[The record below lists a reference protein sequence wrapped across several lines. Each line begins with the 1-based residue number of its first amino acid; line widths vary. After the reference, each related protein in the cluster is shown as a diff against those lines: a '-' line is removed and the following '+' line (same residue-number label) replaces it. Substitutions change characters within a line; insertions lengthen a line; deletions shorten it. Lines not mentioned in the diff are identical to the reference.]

1 MKMDNKFWGKVKN
14 KTKVDKETIISLAKK
29 LQNGN
34 MKDETTI
41 REVIDT
47 LSNLTGKSV
56 SEEKKQKIVDKI
68 VNDKVPNNV
77 DKMF

>member
-1 MKMDNKFWGKVKN
+1 MNMDNKFWGKVQN
-14 KTKVDKETIISLAKK
+14 KTKVSKDTIMSLAQK
-29 LQNGN
+29 LANGN
-34 MKDETTI
+34 MKDENTL

-47 LSNLTGKSV
+47 LSDITGKSV
-56 SEEKKQKIVDKI
+56 SEEKKQKIISKI